1 MLIKNTKEV
10 RLRYV
15 WGTFEVRL
23 RYVEGTFKVFNLFS
37 LRKFKGDKFEL
48 PLRYV

>member
-1 MLIKNTKEV
+1 MEGTFKLFNLFSVKNAKEV

-23 RYVEGTFKVFNLFS
+23 RYVEGTFKLFNLFS
-37 LRKFKGDKFEL
+37 
-48 PLRYV
+48 